1 MSELYK
7 TEIEE
12 EFENDGFLSILIP
25 GIGIFLLFAFLAK
38 IGFQPGEVWSF
49 IKMLF
54 LLSTWDY
61 QMRFEFTQFLRAGT
75 SLFSVIGLSLVV
87 VIALI
92 IIDTVI
98 NFIKSSKLLVFKIF
112 HALFALIY
120 KFIMFLGVCNL
131 ILLIIRVMYHVVAG
145 ILVWLW

>member
-1 MSELYK
+1 MSKLYK

-12 EFENDGFLSILIP
+12 EFENDGLLSILIP

-54 LLSTWDY
+54 MFSTWDY
-61 QMRFEFTQFLRAGT
+61 QLGFEFTQFLRAGT
-75 SLFSVIGLSLVV
+75 SLLSILGLTLIV
-87 VIALI
+87 VITFM
-92 IIDTVI
+92 IIDTI
-98 NFIKSSKLLVFKIF
+98 ITFFESKKLMAFKIF
-112 HALFALIY
+112 HAFFAILY
-120 KFIMFLGVCNL
+120 KFIMFIGVCNL
-131 ILLIIRVMYHVVAG
+131 ILLIVRVMYHVAAG

>member
-1 MSELYK
+1 MSKLYK

-12 EFENDGFLSILIP
+12 DFENDGFLSILIL
-25 GIGIFLLFAFLAK
+25 GIGIFLMFAFLAK
-38 IGFQPGEVWSF
+38 IGFEPGEVWSY

-54 LLSTWDY
+54 MLSTWDY
-61 QMRFEFTQFLRAGT
+61 QLGFEFTQFLRAGT
-75 SLFSVIGLSLVV
+75 SLLSIIGLTLVV
-87 VIALI
+87 VISFM

-98 NFIKSSKLLVFKIF
+98 NYIKVSKLLVFKTF
-112 HALFALIY
+112 QALLALFY

-131 ILLIIRVMYHVVAG
+131 ILLIVRVMYHVAAG